1 MYAKYEHDGKHI
13 TPSVPNHDDALA
25 PGRGSRSS
33 GMNAPTHPVV
43 GGLLQRKARNTDGTA
58 DHSDGVTT
66 FTPMNGQPMPAQLR
80 SHMEHALSA
89 DFSAVRIHQGPQAQA
104 LGALA
109 YTKGTDIHFAPGQYQ
124 PDTRAGKE
132 LLGHELTHVVQ
143 QAQGR
148 VAATT
153 QAKGIAINNDP
164 SLEREADEM
173 GARVA
178 QADLSTARP
187 LNATGQS
194 LTNRPGDESVQR
206 TCKACEE
213 ATGPEAALHQ
223 RSAGATSHA
232 TVTGTRPAGPGVES
246 SVTAGTCSRCGAEG
260 ALVQDKD
267 ERGTG
272 ETTAVRSD
280 PSQLKADIQ
289 ASSASGSV
297 VQRLTS
303 DEKQE
308 NLKSPTFAG
317 MPRLEAA
324 FDNSPAMR
332 RGEVGLSVS
341 LIQDALVKAGF
352 PLPGST
358 NASGELD
365 EIFGAETERAVRAFQ
380 NKFALRSRDGV
391 VGRETLGML
400 DELAGAIAPL
410 PPLPHQPP
418 DTTPAQQ
425 VATANAARIAALNF
439 AIMTLLGLEQ
449 ALVAGLDARAIRAS
463 FPSPVSATEVWLK
476 AKPEDPDYLAT
487 VRQAK
492 NLLIQNLN
500 AGSQIALP
508 PASDVACKAAKIGAF
523 ACKSST
529 GVNACQPFF
538 TTNLDCQR
546 DILVHEFNHVIGM
559 KTERGNRGSVQ
570 RPADAFN
577 NADSMAEF
585 VTQLSGSPTDRCS
598 DP

>member
-1 MYAKYEHDGKHI
+1 MNTEHDLARSRSAPR
-13 TPSVPNHDDALA
+13 TPASDDDIA

-33 GMNAPTHPVV
+33 GMNAPTHPVL
-43 GGLLQRKARNTDGTA
+43 GGLLQRKAHNTDGTE
-58 DHSDGVTT
+58 DHTDGVTM
-66 FTPMNGQPMPAQLR
+66 FTPMSGQPMPAQLR

-124 PDTRAGKE
+124 PDTRPGKA

-148 VAATT
+148 VAATAQT
-153 QAKGIAINNDP
+153 KGIAINNDP

-187 LNATGQS
+187 LNATSQS
-194 LTNRPGDESVQR
+194 LANRRGDESVQR
-206 TCKACEE
+206 KCNACDD
-213 ATGPEAALHQ
+213 ATGPETALHQ
-223 RSAGATSHA
+223 RSAGGTSHA
-232 TVTGTRPAGPGVES
+232 AVTGTRPARPGVENP
-246 SVTAGTCSRCGAEG
+246 VTGGTCARCGAEG
-260 ALVQDKD
+260 ALVQAKD

-272 ETTAVRSD
+272 ETTGLRTD
-280 PSQLKADIQ
+280 PLQLKADIQ
-289 ASSASGSV
+289 VGSASGSV

-308 NLKSPTFAG
+308 NLKSPKFAG
-317 MPRLEAA
+317 IPRLEAA

-341 LIQDALVKAGF
+341 LVQDALVKAGF

-400 DELAGAIAPL
+400 DKLAGATAPL

-418 DTTPAQQ
+418 GTTPPQQ
-425 VATANAARIAALNF
+425 VAAANAARIAALNF

-449 ALVAGLDARAIRAS
+449 GLVAGLDARAIRGS

-508 PASDVACKAAKIGAF
+508 PATDVACKATKVDAF
-523 ACKSST
+523 GCKSST
-529 GVNACQPFF
+529 GVNTCQPFF
-538 TTNLDCQR
+538 ATNLDCQR
-546 DILVHEFNHVIGM
+546 DVLVHEFNHVIGM
-559 KTERGNRGSVQ
+559 KKEGKNRGSVQ
-570 RPADAFN
+570 KPADAFN
-577 NADSMAEF
+577 NADSMAQF
-585 VTQLSGSPTDRCS
+585 VTQLAGSPTDRCL